1 MFIFLNFYSK
11 CKERFAPWLKQQRA
25 RTFIDK
31 VGIQKL
37 KRQFEDIIRFLAQIA
52 VDVGGVAFNVTLFY
66 LDRDF
71 VGQAVLR
78 LSVAVLNFPALLVS
92 FLRLPANAQCCVP
105 R

>member
-1 MFIFLNFYSK
+1 M
-11 CKERFAPWLKQQRA
+11 
-25 RTFIDK
+25 
-31 VGIQKL
+31 
-37 KRQFEDIIRFLAQIA
+37 
-52 VDVGGVAFNVTLFY
+52 DVGGVAFNVTLFY